1 VETAKEGYMP
11 RRRVVHSLDIYR
23 GYGIKDKYSYDASQL
38 DTIINALN
46 FYTEESSTD
55 KGSNYVVFDITIKVK
70 DSPIS
75 PYFDPLAF
83 DDGYQDQFDVNNL
96 KTILPESQYFY
107 RWTREWSDKNQEHYH
122 LMVVANH
129 PAKTGFIE
137 TLQTDIK
144 SLIGVKSVFISPRL
158 LDEGDH
164 RRMIHFHWLNSDVQ
178 GRDGLVDAI
187 NRHSYRAKL
196 DQKIDG
202 VKRTFDGSRKLKP
215 LQPLSTYLESRQIN
229 KLSKVA

>member
-1 VETAKEGYMP
+1 MP
-11 RRRVVHSLDIYR
+11 RCRVVHGLDIYR
-23 GYGIKDKYSYDASQL
+23 GYGIKDKYSYDANQL
-38 DTIINALN
+38 DTIIKALE
-46 FYTEESSTD
+46 FYTDESDTD

-70 DSPIS
+70 DSSVS

-83 DDGYQDQFDVNNL
+83 DDGYQDQFDVNSL
-96 KTILPESQYFY
+96 KAILPESQYFY
-107 RWTREWSDKNQEHYH
+107 RWTREWSVKNQEHYH
-122 LMVVANH
+122 LMVIANH

-158 LDEGDH
+158 LDDNDH
-164 RRMIHFHWLNSDVQ
+164 RGKIHFHWLNKDKQ
-178 GRDGLVDAI
+178 DRDGLADAI

-196 DQKIDG
+196 DQKLDG

-215 LQPLSTYLESRQIN
+215 LKPLSVYLESRQIN
-229 KLSKVA
+229 KLLKVA